1 MMNEFTTIEKC
12 RVCYSNTVTEVLKLG
27 EQYVGTIFVESNED
41 NSMLRVKIPLTLM
54 LCKNC
59 GLVQLK
65 ETVKPDLLFKNYFYR
80 TGVNNTMRR
89 DLHDVI
95 DYALKN
101 VKIESGN
108 YVLDIGANDCTMVSM
123 FPQNLN
129 RIALEPARNIDWG
142 YVDKS
147 ITIVNDYF
155 SKEVVLKVTNGKKI
169 KIITATAMFYDFD
182 DPNVVAKD
190 IKSILDENGICIIQ
204 VSYLLD
210 TLRDM
215 NFYDVVHEHLEY
227 YSLRSIDYLM
237 ENNGLKVIDASTNF
251 TNGGSL
257 RILVTH
263 KENKISR
270 SKRYEDILAEEK
282 KWKLEDPQT
291 YIQYGNKIQNVIKK
305 LKDFILNEIKNGGLI
320 IGLGASTKGNML
332 LQICEIDKKLLPYIS
347 ERNKG
352 KVGLRTLGTD
362 IEIISEEK
370 ARKMGPS
377 CMLVIPWNFK
387 EEILEREKEYIQ
399 NGGKMLF
406 LIPYLHIIDKNGER
420 KLE

>member
-1 MMNEFTTIEKC
+1 MTEFTTIGKC
-12 RVCYSNTVTEVLKLG
+12 RICYSNTIIEVLKLG
-27 EQYVGTIFVESNED
+27 EQYVGTIFVESNEND
-41 NSMLRVKIPLTLM
+41 SILRVKIPLTLM

-65 ETVKPDLLFKNYFYR
+65 ETVKSDLLFTNYFYR

-89 DLHDVI
+89 DLRDVV

-101 VKIESGN
+101 IKVEPSD
-108 YVLDIGANDCTMVSM
+108 YVLDIGANDCTMISM

-129 RIALEPARNIDWG
+129 RIAVEPARNIDWS

-155 SKEVVLKVTNGKKI
+155 SKEIVLKATNGKKI
-169 KIITATAMFYDFD
+169 KIITATAMFYDLD
-182 DPNVVAKD
+182 DPNMVVKD
-190 IKSILDENGICIIQ
+190 IKSILDESGICIIQ

-210 TLRDM
+210 TIRDM

-227 YSLRSIDYLM
+227 YSLKSINYLM
-237 ENNGLKVIDASTNF
+237 ENNGLKIIDASTNF

-263 KENKISR
+263 KENKISS

-282 KWKLEDPQT
+282 KLKLEDPQT
-291 YIQYGNKIQNVIKK
+291 YIQYGNKIQIVIKK
-305 LKDFILNEIKNGGLI
+305 LKNFILNEIKNGGSV

-347 ERNKG
+347 ERNKE

-362 IEIISEEK
+362 IEVISEEK

-387 EEILEREKEYIQ
+387 EEILEREKDYIQ

-406 LIPYLHIIDKNGER
+406 LIPYLHIIDKNGE
-420 KLE
+420 KNMN

>member
-1 MMNEFTTIEKC
+1 MNKFTTIGKC
-12 RVCYSNTVTEVLKLG
+12 RVCYSNTVIEVLKLG

-65 ETVKPDLLFKNYFYR
+65 ETVKPDLLFTNYFYR

-89 DLHDVI
+89 DLRDVV

-101 VKIESGN
+101 VKIESSD

-123 FPQNLN
+123 FTQNLN
-129 RIALEPARNIDWG
+129 RIAVEPARNIDWS

-147 ITIVNDYF
+147 IIIVNDYF
-155 SKEVVLKVTNGKKI
+155 SKEVVLKATNGKKI
-169 KIITATAMFYDFD
+169 KIITATAMFYDLD
-182 DPNVVAKD
+182 DPNVVVKD
-190 IKSILDENGICIIQ
+190 IKSILDESGICIIQ

-210 TLRDM
+210 TVRDM

-227 YSLRSIDYLM
+227 YSLKSIDYLM
-237 ENNGLKVIDASTNF
+237 ENNGLKIIDASTNF

-263 KENKISR
+263 KENKISS
-270 SKRYEDILAEEK
+270 SKRYEDILSEEK

-291 YIQYGNKIQNVIKK
+291 YIQYGNKIQIVIKK
-305 LKDFILNEIKNGGLI
+305 LKDFILTEIKNGGLV

-347 ERNKG
+347 ERNKE

-362 IEIISEEK
+362 IEVISEEK

-387 EEILEREKEYIQ
+387 EEILEREKDYIQ

-406 LIPYLHIIDKNGER
+406 LIPYLHIIDKNGE
-420 KLE
+420 KNMK

>member
-1 MMNEFTTIEKC
+1 MMNKFTTIGKC
-12 RVCYSNTVTEVLKLG
+12 RVCYSNTVIEVLKLG

-65 ETVKPDLLFKNYFYR
+65 ETVKPDLLFTNYFYR

-89 DLHDVI
+89 DLRDVV

-101 VKIESGN
+101 VKIESSD

-123 FPQNLN
+123 FTQNLN
-129 RIALEPARNIDWG
+129 RIAVEPARNIDWS

-147 ITIVNDYF
+147 IIIVNDYF
-155 SKEVVLKVTNGKKI
+155 SKEVVLKATNGKKI
-169 KIITATAMFYDFD
+169 KIITATAMFYDLD
-182 DPNVVAKD
+182 DPNVVVKD
-190 IKSILDENGICIIQ
+190 IKSILDESGICIIQ

-210 TLRDM
+210 TVRDM

-227 YSLRSIDYLM
+227 YSLKSIDYLM
-237 ENNGLKVIDASTNF
+237 ENNGLKIIDASTNF

-263 KENKISR
+263 KENKISS
-270 SKRYEDILAEEK
+270 SKRYEDILSEEK

-291 YIQYGNKIQNVIKK
+291 YIQYGNKIQIVIKK
-305 LKDFILNEIKNGGLI
+305 LKDFILTEIKNGGLV

-347 ERNKG
+347 ERNKE

-362 IEIISEEK
+362 IEVISEEK

-387 EEILEREKEYIQ
+387 EEILEREKDYIQ

-406 LIPYLHIIDKNGER
+406 LIPYLHIIDKNGE
-420 KLE
+420 KNMK

>member
-1 MMNEFTTIEKC
+1 MNEFTTIEKC